1 MIEAGPLAASPRGR
15 SRLASVRLGALLART
30 IAVAMQKGGVGKT
43 TTAVNLGAALA
54 EIGQRVLLIDLDA
67 QGHLTLYMKP
77 PDELEKTIYHLLV
90 DPETTVTDVVQEAP
104 QMGVHYIP
112 ADVELAG
119 AENQLI
125 NEIGRESI
133 LRDKLEAVQKRYDF
147 IIIDCPPSLDLIVIN
162 ALVAADEVLVPLQA
176 EFLALK
182 GMQELLITMERVKRR
197 LNPRLELIGILPT
210 LYKARALHS
219 QEVLAAVKEKYGD
232 KVYDFGVTDSIRFA
246 ETPLA
251 GQSILQYAK
260 DSDGARSYR
269 ALAARVLENHRD

>member
-1 MIEAGPLAASPRGR
+1 
-15 SRLASVRLGALLART
+15 
-30 IAVAMQKGGVGKT
+30 MQKGGVGKT

-77 PDELEKTIYHLLV
+77 PAEIEKTIYHLLV
-90 DPETTVTDVVQEAP
+90 DPDTTVTDVVQEAR

-112 ADVELAG
+112 ADIELAG

-125 NEIGRESI
+125 NG
-133 LRDKLEAVQKRYDF
+133 
-147 IIIDCPPSLDLIVIN
+147 PPSLDLIVIN

-176 EFLALK
+176 EFLALR
-182 GMQELLITMERVKRR
+182 GMQELLVTMERVKRR

-210 LYKARALHS
+210 LYKQRALHS
-219 QEVLAAVKEKYGD
+219 QEVLAAVREKYGD

-251 GQSILQYAK
+251 GQSILQYARE
-260 DSDGARSYR
+260 SDGAKSYR
-269 ALAARVLENHRD
+269 ALAARVLENHRVGD

>member
-1 MIEAGPLAASPRGR
+1 MTGPGTPSCR
-15 SRLASVRLGALLART
+15 SSVRLASLLART

-77 PDELEKTIYHLLV
+77 PGEPEKTIYHLLLEP
-90 DPETTVTDVVQEAP
+90 DTTVTDVVQEAP

-112 ADVELAG
+112 ADIELAG
-119 AENQLI
+119 AENQMI

-133 LRDKLEAVQKRYDF
+133 LRDKLEAAKGRYDF

-182 GMQELLITMERVKRR
+182 GMQEL
-197 LNPRLELIGILPT
+197 
-210 LYKARALHS
+210 
-219 QEVLAAVKEKYGD
+219 
-232 KVYDFGVTDSIRFA
+232 F
-246 ETPLA
+246 
-251 GQSILQYAK
+251 
-260 DSDGARSYR
+260 
-269 ALAARVLENHRD
+269 

>member
-1 MIEAGPLAASPRGR
+1 
-15 SRLASVRLGALLART
+15 
-30 IAVAMQKGGVGKT
+30 MQKGGVGKT

-54 EIGQRVLLIDLDA
+54 ERGQRVLLIDLDP

-77 PDELEKTIYHLLV
+77 PPDLEKTVYNLLV
-90 DPETTVTDVVQEAP
+90 DPDTTVMDVVQDAT
-104 QMGVHYIP
+104 QMGVHYLP
-112 ADVELAG
+112 ANVELAG
-119 AENQLI
+119 AANQLI

-133 LRDKLEAVQKRYDF
+133 LRDKLEPAKRRYDY

-182 GMQELLITMERVKRR
+182 GMQELLTTMERVERR
-197 LNPRLELIGILPT
+197 LNPKLELLGILPT
-210 LYKARALHS
+210 LYKNRALHS
-219 QEVLAAVKEKYGD
+219 QEVLQAVREKYGK
-232 KVYDFGVTDSIRFA
+232 KVFDFGITDSIRFA

-260 DSDGARSYR
+260 DSDGAKSYR
-269 ALAARVLENHRD
+269 ALAAKVMENHA

>member
-1 MIEAGPLAASPRGR
+1 MISVGPSGRSPSTSRRGR
-15 SRLASVRLGALLART
+15 SRSASVRLGALLART

-54 EIGQRVLLIDLDA
+54 EVGQRVLLIDLDA

-77 PDELEKTIYHLLV
+77 PAELEKTIYHLLV
-90 DPETTVTDVVQEAP
+90 DPDTTVTDVVQEAP
-104 QMGVHYIP
+104 QMRVHYIP

-133 LRDKLEAVQKRYDF
+133 LRDKLEAAQKRYDF

-182 GMQELLITMERVKRR
+182 GMQELLITMERGKRR
-197 LNPRLELIGILPT
+197 LNPRLHPFFRDAACRTIDTAVREGVRRSEGISCVG
-210 LYKARALHS
+210 S
-219 QEVLAAVKEKYGD
+219 Q
-232 KVYDFGVTDSIRFA
+232 S
-246 ETPLA
+246 
-251 GQSILQYAK
+251 S
-260 DSDGARSYR
+260 
-269 ALAARVLENHRD
+269 